1 MMTTNLL
8 LFTRSTNALPR
19 SWSSTLGETSR
30 HKTSQADFPCSWD
43 ERTAEEASGPTI
55 VTVVILQAGVN
66 ACMDLDEHWW
76 ANLTANNPRCLI
88 THHFLPDDIRLPYL
102 HTRHVEIAADGQ
114 TEAP

>member
-30 HKTSQADFPCSWD
+30 HKTSQAAFPCSWD
-43 ERTAEEASGPTI
+43 ERTAEEASGPRI
-55 VTVVILQAGVN
+55 VTVVIVQAAVC
-66 ACMDLDEHWW
+66 ACIGLDGHWW
-76 ANLTANNPRCLI
+76 ANSTANNPRCLI
-88 THHFLPDDIRLPYL
+88 THHLLSDDIRLPYH
-102 HTRHVEIAADGQ
+102 HTRYVEIAVDGQ